1 MLQNK
6 TLHNSDA
13 STTTSNV
20 PDVKFFGNGN
30 TFKLIAKASSEA
42 EGWMKSTKAMEIQ
55 NAGCVV
61 QTTTQQRNIN
71 GTYSLTDALVFVP
84 DVVIEETFDNDDCS
98 VVSRRLVH
106 KSLVGV
112 EVPYSENN

>member
-1 MLQNK
+1 MKDK

-20 PDVKFFGNGN
+20 TDVKFFGDTN
-30 TFKLIAKASSEA
+30 TFKLIAKASSLE

-55 NAGCVV
+55 GAGCVV

-71 GTYSLTDALVFVP
+71 GSYSITDALVFVP
-84 DVVIEETFDNDDCS
+84 DVTIEETFDNDDCS

-106 KSLVGV
+106 HSLVGV
-112 EVPYSENN
+112 ETPHE